1 MKKIYLLVSGIPLLL
16 ILALGIGATEVDH
29 VWKAIFAFD
38 FNSESLDDQIIWQI
52 RAPRVIAAVL
62 IGAILGIA
70 GSLAQAATNNP
81 LADPALLGTTAGA
94 AAGVVI
100 GVATNLVSLGSF
112 TAVIAAAIGAM
123 AATLFSF
130 WLARSALQLI
140 IMGISVSAILTAL
153 VGIAISLIDR
163 SDLRSISFWSL
174 GSLALIAP
182 SDLLILIAV
191 AVIVFLVARNVSPQ
205 LDLLSL
211 GDSAV
216 RHIGRDPQRI
226 RLIAFLALSLAV
238 AASVSTVGSIA
249 FLALAAPHIA
259 RFIVGPRHS
268 NLLIASAVIGS
279 IILLLADTLA
289 RSIAPPQDLP
299 IGILIALFAA
309 PLLILALKKG
319 AMQWRS

>member
-1 MKKIYLLVSGIPLLL
+1 MKKIYILASGIPLLL
-16 ILALGIGATEVDH
+16 PLALAIGVTEVNQ
-29 VWKAIFAFD
+29 VWSVIFAFD
-38 FNSESLDDQIIWQI
+38 YKSESLDDQIIWQI
-52 RAPRVIAAVL
+52 RAPRVIAAIL

-70 GSLAQAATNNP
+70 GSLSQSATNNP

-123 AATLFSF
+123 AATLFTF

-140 IMGISVSAILTAL
+140 IMGISVSAILTAFI
-153 VGIAISLIDR
+153 GIAISLIDR

-174 GSLALIAP
+174 GSLALIAF
-182 SDLLILIAV
+182 SDLLTLIAV
-191 AVIVFLVARNVSPQ
+191 AVIVLLVALNQSSQ

-216 RHIGRDPQRI
+216 RHVGRDPQRI
-226 RLIAFLALSLAV
+226 RLIAFLTLSLAI
-238 AASVSTVGSIA
+238 AASVSTVGTIA

-259 RFIVGPRHS
+259 RFIVGPRHR
-268 NLLIASAVIGS
+268 NLLIAAAVIGS
-279 IILLLADTLA
+279 IILLLADTAA

-319 AMQWRS
+319 AMQWR